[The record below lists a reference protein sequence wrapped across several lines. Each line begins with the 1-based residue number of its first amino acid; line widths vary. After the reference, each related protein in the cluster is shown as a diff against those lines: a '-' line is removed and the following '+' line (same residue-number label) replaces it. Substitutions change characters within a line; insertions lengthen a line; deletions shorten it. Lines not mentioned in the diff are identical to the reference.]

1 VFSSIRTRIAFAVA
15 IVVVAAAAVVPAAG
29 ARTGRVEPTSPW
41 YAYDAAVRKAQ
52 DQRHAQQVKS
62 QLRGIPT
69 SPWYAYDAGLRKLK
83 HQRAQRS
90 AQHVI
95 TDTLGGNGG
104 AKSNQAQ

>member
-1 VFSSIRTRIAFAVA
+1 MFSTIRTRIAFAVA
-15 IVVVAAAAVVPAAG
+15 IVLVLAAAVVPAAG
-29 ARTGRVEPTSPW
+29 ARTEPTSPW

-62 QLRGIPT
+62 QLRGIAT